1 MHRSG
6 TTLLSRLFD
15 AAGVFQGVLKDH
27 NNEAFHFLS
36 INQQTLEKAGFSW
49 LHPGVPDEN
58 YWFEITQPQL
68 YAEHFK
74 LPSSN
79 PKRLRLL
86 NNKNWGW
93 KDPRNTFTLKM
104 YLAMFPEARVIHL
117 LRDGRDVAL
126 SLQNRN
132 KKEGEVQ
139 AEELNSLDFNFKL
152 WEKYVA
158 QGSSYK
164 NEVAHFLEI
173 KYEDLLAQKS
183 EVFTQILKW
192 GGVDLRPFLNEINP
206 STKVKKYPKEL
217 NDLAAKSEIY
227 QKWYGNPNKNQTA

>member
-6 TTLLSRLFD
+6 TTLLSQLFD
-15 AAGVFQGVLKDH
+15 SAGINQGVLKDH

-49 LHPGVPDEN
+49 LHPGVPDEK

-68 YAEHFK
+68 YAEHFR

-86 NNKNWGW
+86 NNKKWGW
-93 KDPRNTFTLKM
+93 KDPRNTFTLAMHLK
-104 YLAMFPEARVIHL
+104 MFPKAKVIHL
-117 LRDGRDVAL
+117 IRDGRDVAL

-132 KKEGEVQ
+132 KIDGEVQ

-152 WEKYVA
+152 WEKYVV

-164 NEVAHFLEI
+164 NQIDNFLEI
-173 KYEDLLAQKS
+173 KYEDLLTEKK
-183 EVFTQILKW
+183 EVFTQINKWAGIDISSFTEMLKQP
-192 GGVDLRPFLNEINP
+192 LKNK
-206 STKVKKYPKEL
+206 TYPAEL
-217 NDLAAKSEIY
+217 DDLAAKSEIY
-227 QKWYGNPNKNQTA
+227 RKWYGSPETKIT